1 MTEDMSVYIFWI
13 CITLLLISILY
24 ECLPLSFTEGFSG
37 GVSIGESEFWRRLV
51 PRRGDVGPEQEQ
63 NGYVAD
69 KHYFSGY
76 VDVQRFGTT
85 ADYCRMVQKGSDEKN
100 KFIACALGGTE
111 NMTTV
116 GFRGPSVR
124 DGFRL
129 SRDDYMRDIEG
140 EGRASYCRILK
151 RGTEYESLCNPA
163 NEKGF
168 SKNMV
173 VDTKPPND
181 IQSLLRMYAGC
192 IFWLRLRDDMI
203 DYTQNL
209 YLNMTG
215 DAGVDESVPNP
226 PTTVGLQLNGANQY
240 LRLGDDSYLNFGST
254 VLLRNMR
261 GLHFWVKFDE
271 FTNNAHIIDF
281 GNGAGQD
288 NVWVGI
294 LNRGNE
300 GLDTSSKKPLL
311 CGGDSVLPES
321 PSGAQPG
328 EVTTPQDLMETTDA
342 NVEEFTSQGF
352 SVNPKVTPHRV
363 PGKRSMEPSKTADMC
378 YEIWDSQQRKMRL
391 LVQNMFTL
399 DTWVHVVIT
408 TEGSDAFRPDIVI
421 YKNGEK
427 VFVEP
432 SGWLPQTNDTSKNY
446 IGKSNWADVTS
457 QYGNRDE
464 LFKGSVFDIR
474 GYGRAVGKDVVK
486 ESYLWGKKMLG
497 LK

>member
-1 MTEDMSVYIFWI
+1 MI
-13 CITLLLISILY
+13 
-24 ECLPLSFTEGFSG
+24 ECLPLEYTEGFNG
-37 GVSIGESEFWRRLV
+37 TVSIGESDFWRRLV

-76 VDVQRFGTT
+76 VDVQRLGTKS
-85 ADYCRMVQKGSDEKN
+85 DFCRMVQKGTDKKN
-100 KFIACALGGTE
+100 KFMACALGGTE

-140 EGRASYCRILK
+140 EGRFSYCRILK
-151 RGTEYESLCNPA
+151 RDAEYQALCNIA
-163 NEKGF
+163 TEKGF
-168 SKNMV
+168 SKSEV
-173 VDTKPPND
+173 VDVKPPKYIN
-181 IQSLLRMYAGC
+181 SLLNMYSGC
-192 IFWLRLRDDMI
+192 VFWLRLRDDMI

-209 YLNMTG
+209 YVSV
-215 DAGVDESVPNP
+215 AGSAEVDETVPNP
-226 PTTVGLQLNGANQY
+226 TTTTGLQLNGINQF
-240 LRLGDDSYLNFGST
+240 LRLGDDPYLNFGSSI
-254 VLLRNMR
+254 LLRNMR
-261 GLHFWVKFDE
+261 ALHFWVKFDE

-294 LNRGNE
+294 LNRGNQ
-300 GLDTSSKKPLL
+300 GIDQTTKKPLL

-321 PSGAQPG
+321 PSGPQPG
-328 EVTTPQDLMETTDA
+328 EITTPQDLMETTDA

-352 SVNPKVTPHRV
+352 SVNPKSRPKTIPNT
-363 PGKRSMEPSKTADMC
+363 KNNQLAKTANMC
-378 YEIWDSQQRKMRL
+378 YEIWDNQQRKMRIV
-391 LVQNMFTL
+391 VQEMFKLEEWT
-399 DTWVHVVIT
+399 HVVIT

-432 SGWLPQTNDTSKNY
+432 SGWLPQSNETVKNY
-446 IGKSNWADVTS
+446 IGKSNWANVTS

-464 LFKGSVFDIR
+464 LFKGSLFDIR
-474 GYGRAVGKDVVK
+474 GYGIPLGKSVVK

-497 LK
+497 L